1 MFETVK
7 DKYLNR
13 ELSWLA
19 FNARVLQEAAD
30 STVPL
35 VERMKFLAIFSNNL
49 DEFFRVRVATVRRLI
64 SLEKKNSKL
73 DQTHN
78 QTALKAI
85 HHKVITLQKEFDKTY
100 KQIQKELEAKNIFIL
115 DEKKIIKKHYGYL
128 HEFFKEK
135 VQPLLVPVIL
145 NEASPTPSLRDKS
158 IYLFVKFTVKKTKQ
172 KLFALI
178 EIPTGIISRFI

>member
-64 SLEKKNSKL
+64 SLEKKN
-73 DQTHN
+73 
-78 QTALKAI
+78 
-85 HHKVITLQKEFDKTY
+85 
-100 KQIQKELEAKNIFIL
+100 
-115 DEKKIIKKHYGYL
+115 
-128 HEFFKEK
+128 
-135 VQPLLVPVIL
+135 
-145 NEASPTPSLRDKS
+145 
-158 IYLFVKFTVKKTKQ
+158 
-172 KLFALI
+172 
-178 EIPTGIISRFI
+178 